1 MQVYWFVEQEKFT
14 VSKLLVVYYESSLL
28 VVLTDL
34 VHQAIFWLSWRFKIM
49 CRVYKS
55 SLQVKVISRYYE
67 SFCTTWIGSSI
78 LRVLFKD

>member
-34 VHQAIFWLSWRFKIM
+34 VHQAIFWLS
-49 CRVYKS
+49 
-55 SLQVKVISRYYE
+55 
-67 SFCTTWIGSSI
+67 
-78 LRVLFKD
+78 